1 MTRLLETIIF
11 LFFVTG
17 GSAGCQT
24 RVNLVGGQTLG
35 KSFRI
40 AVVTEVKHHR
50 DCLERLRALMRL
62 HQRFLGC
69 LALGTLA
76 GLFSAGLPA
85 AEWSQFRGPNGQ
97 GQSAQTGLP
106 VKWNEETGVVWKVPI
121 EGLGWS
127 SPAIDGNRIWFTTA
141 TQNGHS
147 LRVVC
152 ARCDTGK
159 IERDL
164 EVFAPKNP
172 VAVNAKNSYASPS
185 PVVEAGRVY
194 VHFGAMGTAC
204 LDTETGRILWRNE
217 NLVVDHK
224 EGPGSSPILF
234 ENLLIVNCD
243 GQDRQF
249 VAALDKRT
257 GKPVWETKR
266 SVPFNVRPD
275 FRKAF
280 STPALI
286 DVAGKTQLVS
296 TGANQVN
303 VFDPRTGREL
313 WRMQYSGFSN
323 IPVPLVDRDRVY
335 VATDFIRPQLWAIRT
350 DGHGDVT
357 ATHVVWKLTRQVGST
372 PSPVL
377 VKGRIYLVTDQGVA
391 TCVAAESGKIIWQ
404 RRLGGTFS
412 ASPVALG
419 HYVYF
424 SSEQGKVT
432 VIRPADDCQIVAV
445 NELNGRI
452 FATPAVAGR
461 ALILRT
467 DSHLY
472 RIEASAATVSR
483 RSASTSTTGNS
494 PAN

>member
-1 MTRLLETIIF
+1 MPRPGPSGPSSAAP
-11 LFFVTG
+11 TG
-17 GSAGCQT
+17 
-24 RVNLVGGQTLG
+24 RVNRQ
-35 KSFRI
+35 
-40 AVVTEVKHHR
+40 
-50 DCLERLRALMRL
+50 
-62 HQRFLGC
+62 
-69 LALGTLA
+69 
-76 GLFSAGLPA
+76 
-85 AEWSQFRGPNGQ
+85 
-97 GQSAQTGLP
+97 QTGLP
-106 VKWNEETGVVWKVPI
+106 VKWSEEAGVVWKVAV

-127 SPAIDGNRIWFTTA
+127 SPVIAGNRIWFTTA
-141 TQNGHS
+141 TRKGHS
-147 LRVVC
+147 LRAIRV
-152 ARCDTGK
+152 RCDTGK

-164 EVFAPKNP
+164 EVFAPTHP
-172 VAVNAKNSYASPS
+172 VSVNAKNSYASPS

-204 LDTETGRILWRNE
+204 LDAETGQVVWRNDD
-217 NLVVDHK
+217 LVVDHK

-257 GKPVWETKR
+257 GKLVWETKR
-266 SVPFNVRPD
+266 SVPFQVQPD

-303 VFDPRTGREL
+303 VYDPRTGREL
-313 WRMQYSGFSN
+313 WRVQYSGFSN
-323 IPVPLVDRDRVY
+323 IPVPLVGRDRVY
-335 VATDFIRPQLWAIRT
+335 VVTDFIRPQLWAIRT

-357 ATHVVWKLTRQVGST
+357 DTHVVWKLTRQVGST

-377 VKGRIYLVTDQGVA
+377 VKGRLYLITDQGVA
-391 TCVAAESGKIIWQ
+391 TCVAAESGKVIWQ

-412 ASPVALG
+412 ASLVALG
-419 HYVYF
+419 EHIYF
-424 SSEQGKVT
+424 ASEQGKVT
-432 VIRPADDCQIVAV
+432 VIRPADDCRIVAV
-445 NELNGRI
+445 NELDGRI

-467 DSHLY
+467 DTHLY
-472 RIEASAATVSR
+472 RIEASSATASR
-483 RSASTSTTGNS
+483 PGGTTSTDGNS